1 MKKLFSSGAAPAI
14 GAVLLATAGG
24 AQVHAQMNGPDFL
37 SDQTRDAFLDRAQQI
52 ADEENK
58 SLPQLVEDRR
68 GIADASLDAQEWCLA
83 NAVYFEARGE
93 SLEGQLAVADVV
105 INRTT
110 SSRYPDN
117 WCDVVKQYKQF
128 SFVVNRQFPKIHE
141 QKAWETAKAVAQVAI
156 DDAHDI
162 VRGDVLWYHA
172 DYVAP
177 SWRLAFNEV
186 TKVGVHIFYQA

>member
-1 MKKLFSSGAAPAI
+1 MKTLFSSGAAPVI

-24 AQVHAQMNGPDFL
+24 AQVHAQMSGPDML
-37 SDQTRDAFLDRAQQI
+37 SDQTREAFLDRA
-52 ADEENK
+52 ADVAK
-58 SLPQLVEDRR
+58 PLPELVEDRR
-68 GIADASLDAQEWCLA
+68 GIADVALDEQEWCLA

-105 INRTT
+105 INRTE

-128 SFVVNRQFPKIHE
+128 SFVVDRQFPKIHE
-141 QKAWETAKAVAQVAI
+141 RQAWETAKAVAKVAI

-177 SWRLAFNEV
+177 SWRLAFKEV
-186 TKVGVHIFYQA
+186 NKVGVHIFYQA